1 MYYIFIYLFIYFSYF
16 SEKNPVYRDRT
27 HVPTCQKVTR
37 LLPGY
42 RGDRFDRLIAKM
54 PYLLLCQSIK
64 TAQLH
69 SCHIIV
75 KLCLLALLAFR
86 SG

>member
-1 MYYIFIYLFIYFSYF
+1 MYYIYIYIYIYYSNF

-37 LLPGY
+37 LLPSY

-54 PYLLLCQSIK
+54 PNFYQSIK
-64 TAQLH
+64 TAQLY

-75 KLCLLALLAFR
+75 KLGLLALFAFR